1 MKQKSVSVGII
12 VLNLIFSL
20 FILYSVV
27 NFVWLFCCLNYSNSI
42 YLPDNYEIMRIKI
55 YGSSD
60 FSSNETVSAN
70 ISILNTDEVECAV
83 IERSWSGTSIAIDC
97 FSFNNKFFFPK
108 KIYGTNYD
116 SDNEKFHSGRKG
128 SLLTPYYLENNKCL
142 LLGFGYSNKQME
154 NLHSIVK
161 YSFSNFSS
169 ILGVFTKKVIIDL
182 SHCET
187 GQIYSV
193 IVNPNGN
200 ITLVEN

>member
-1 MKQKSVSVGII
+1 MKQKSVSIGII
-12 VLNLIFSL
+12 ILNLVFSFFIFY
-20 FILYSVV
+20 FIS
-27 NFVWLFCCLNYSNSI
+27 NFIWLFCCLNYSNSI

-60 FSSNETVSAN
+60 FSTNETVSAN

-116 SDNEKFHSGRKG
+116 SEKGKFSSGRKG
-128 SLLTPYYLENNKCL
+128 TLLTPYYLENNKCL
-142 LLGFGYSNKQME
+142 LLGFGFSDNQME
-154 NLHSIVK
+154 KLHSIVK
-161 YSFSNFSS
+161 YSLSKFSS
-169 ILGVFTKKVIIDL
+169 FLGVFSKKVIIDL
-182 SHCET
+182 SRCEI
-187 GQIYSV
+187 GKIYSV

-200 ITLVEN
+200 IILLEN

>member
-1 MKQKSVSVGII
+1 MKQKSVSIGII
-12 VLNLIFSL
+12 ILNLVFSFFIFY
-20 FILYSVV
+20 FIS
-27 NFVWLFCCLNYSNSI
+27 NFIWLFCCLNYSNSI

-60 FSSNETVSAN
+60 FSTNETVSAN
-70 ISILNTDEVECAV
+70 ITILNTDEVECAV

-116 SDNEKFHSGRKG
+116 SEKGKFSSGRKG
-128 SLLTPYYLENNKCL
+128 TLLTPYYLENNKCL
-142 LLGFGYSNKQME
+142 LLGFGFSDKQME

-161 YSFSNFSS
+161 YSLSKFSS
-169 ILGVFTKKVIIDL
+169 FLGVFSKKVIIDL
-182 SHCET
+182 SRCEI
-187 GQIYSV
+187 GKIYSV

-200 ITLVEN
+200 IILLEN

>member
-1 MKQKSVSVGII
+1 MKQKSVSIGII
-12 VLNLIFSL
+12 ILNLVFSFFIFY
-20 FILYSVV
+20 FIS
-27 NFVWLFCCLNYSNSI
+27 NFIWLFCCLNYSNSI

-60 FSSNETVSAN
+60 FSTNETVSAN

-116 SDNEKFHSGRKG
+116 SEKGKFSSGRKG
-128 SLLTPYYLENNKCL
+128 TLLTPYYLENNKCL
-142 LLGFGYSNKQME
+142 LLGFGFSDNQME

-161 YSFSNFSS
+161 YSLSKFSS
-169 ILGVFTKKVIIDL
+169 FLGVFSKKVIIDL
-182 SHCET
+182 SRCEN
-187 GQIYSV
+187 GKIYSV

-200 ITLVEN
+200 IILLEN

>member
-1 MKQKSVSVGII
+1 MKQKSVSIGII
-12 VLNLIFSL
+12 ILNLVFSFFIFY
-20 FILYSVV
+20 FIS
-27 NFVWLFCCLNYSNSI
+27 NFIWLFCCLNYSNSI

-60 FSSNETVSAN
+60 FSTNETVSAN

-116 SDNEKFHSGRKG
+116 SEKGKFSSGRKG
-128 SLLTPYYLENNKCL
+128 TLLTPYYLENNKCL
-142 LLGFGYSNKQME
+142 LLGFGFSDNQME

-161 YSFSNFSS
+161 YSLSKFSS
-169 ILGVFTKKVIIDL
+169 FLGVFSKKVIIDL
-182 SHCET
+182 SRCEI
-187 GQIYSV
+187 GKIYSV

-200 ITLVEN
+200 IILLEN

>member
-1 MKQKSVSVGII
+1 MKQKSVSIGII
-12 VLNLIFSL
+12 ILNLVFSFFIFY
-20 FILYSVV
+20 FIS
-27 NFVWLFCCLNYSNSI
+27 NFIWLFCCLNYSNSI

-60 FSSNETVSAN
+60 FSTNETVSAN

-116 SDNEKFHSGRKG
+116 SEKGKFSSGRKG
-128 SLLTPYYLENNKCL
+128 TLLTPYYLENNKCI
-142 LLGFGYSNKQME
+142 LLGFGFSDNQME

-161 YSFSNFSS
+161 YSLSKFSS
-169 ILGVFTKKVIIDL
+169 FLGVFSKKVIIDL
-182 SHCET
+182 SRCEI
-187 GQIYSV
+187 GKIYSV

-200 ITLVEN
+200 IILLEN

>member
-97 FSFNNKFFFPK
+97 FSFNNKFFFILHQFSLF
-108 KIYGTNYD
+108 IYFFLIFNYFIN
-116 SDNEKFHSGRKG
+116 SFR
-128 SLLTPYYLENNKCL
+128 SLKNL
-142 LLGFGYSNKQME
+142 LF
-154 NLHSIVK
+154 
-161 YSFSNFSS
+161 
-169 ILGVFTKKVIIDL
+169 
-182 SHCET
+182 
-187 GQIYSV
+187 
-193 IVNPNGN
+193 
-200 ITLVEN
+200 

>member
-1 MKQKSVSVGII
+1 MKQKSVSIGII
-12 VLNLIFSL
+12 ILNLVFSFFIFY
-20 FILYSVV
+20 FIS

-60 FSSNETVSAN
+60 FSTNETVSAN
-70 ISILNTDEVECAV
+70 ITILNTDEVECAV

-116 SDNEKFHSGRKG
+116 SEKGKFSSGRKG
-128 SLLTPYYLENNKCL
+128 TLLTPYYLENNKCL
-142 LLGFGYSNKQME
+142 LLGFGFSDNQME

-161 YSFSNFSS
+161 YSLSKFSS
-169 ILGVFTKKVIIDL
+169 FLGVFSKKVIIDL
-182 SHCET
+182 SRCEI
-187 GQIYSV
+187 GKIYSV

-200 ITLVEN
+200 IILLEN

>member
-1 MKQKSVSVGII
+1 MKQKSVSIGII
-12 VLNLIFSL
+12 ALNLIFSL

-27 NFVWLFCCLNYSNSI
+27 NFVWLFCCLNYSNFI

-97 FSFNNKFFFPK
+97 FSFNNKLE
-108 KIYGTNYD
+108 
-116 SDNEKFHSGRKG
+116 NEKFHSGRKG
-128 SLLTPYYLENNKCL
+128 TLLTPYYLENNKCL

-182 SHCET
+182 SRCEI
-187 GQIYSV
+187 GKIYSV